1 MGVHDV
7 VNRKRKLVRF
17 VRKRQKRL
25 SRATVF
31 GIVLVTAVLCGTLT
45 YKQNTLKAQGRE
57 YASQI
62 EELEKQQKEL
72 QKEAEELEEFKE
84 YVKTDEYAQ
93 EVARDK
99 FGLVYKGEIIFEP
112 EEEK

>member
-1 MGVHDV
+1 M
-7 VNRKRKLVRF
+7 RF
-17 VRKRQKRL
+17 VRKRRKHL

-31 GIVLVTAVLCGTLT
+31 GVVVLTLVLCGTLT
-45 YKQNTLKAQGRE
+45 YKQNVLKEQKKE

-62 EELEKQQKEL
+62 KELEKQKKEL
-72 QKEAEELEEFKE
+72 TEEKEELENFKE
-84 YVKTDEYAQ
+84 YVKTDEYAE

-112 EEEK
+112 ESKK

>member
-1 MGVHDV
+1 M
-7 VNRKRKLVRF
+7 L
-17 VRKRQKRL
+17 
-25 SRATVF
+25 
-31 GIVLVTAVLCGTLT
+31 
-45 YKQNTLKAQGRE
+45 YKQNALKAQGKE

-62 EELEKQQKEL
+62 KELEQQKKEL
-72 QKEAEELEEFKE
+72 SQEEKELEEFKE
-84 YVKTDEYAQ
+84 YVKTDEYVE